1 MRSIETMSNENP
13 QSNSKQHPPS
23 DKPSEKSGQ
32 LQQMGLGTLK
42 DAVNKSKTAFTRLN
56 YEDPSH
62 KYLDWVHQLGLEK
75 TFFGRYLHWLEES
88 FAIKKVLIV
97 LLFCLFLSY
106 VIFFQIKIPHDFKIG
121 DISPSDVTSPVSFE
135 MTDEVTTE
143 DKRIRAEN
151 ATAVVYDYDT
161 AAFDRL
167 AGNVYRSFKYMRTQ
181 MKDSPWP
188 RGFQQQQQR
197 IKELFAH
204 KLNFEK
210 ELSVPIADYLFEWLI
225 ENKFHPRIE
234 NALIRNLD
242 IWYDKKIADSP
253 DRYIPSGQDEVVA
266 KVIHKNNMGKEVP
279 LARKEILDLQN
290 PDLFTL
296 QERKSL
302 EKLSE
307 TDVYNLLY
315 LARSLLVPNLTLNK
329 QELTSRK
336 QKARESVLPILIS
349 IKRNQ
354 VIVPKGA
361 TIQPFHMAVLKQI
374 ENLQSDRKKDLMA
387 VALALL
393 LSVSVLVF
401 FSYIKRF
408 TLNKVKVEN
417 KDIFVMMIIIVGV
430 ILMTKMYMFVA
441 DAIFV
446 TKLANYLTHSVFLF
460 AAPVAAGPMLI
471 GLIIQSGEVVWLFTA
486 FLSLALGTMED
497 FNYTFGIVSLV
508 GGIAAARGVFSC
520 KKRNDIYW
528 AGVRTGLINALMIG
542 FFIFIAKLEQ
552 DESIRDIYLPVLAG
566 FLGGIFSSL
575 VTMMTIPL
583 VESLFNYTTD
593 VKLLELSNLNH
604 PLLKDM
610 LIKAPG
616 TYHHS
621 MMVGSM
627 VEAAAEEIGANP
639 LLAKVM
645 SYYHDIGKMEH
656 AKYFIENQ
664 KPGNNPHDHISPF
677 MSKTLLIAHIKDG
690 VELGMKYKLGKPII
704 DGIVQHHG
712 TTVISFFYNK
722 AIDLKQDA
730 DAEISEEDF
739 RYPGPKP
746 QFRESALVMLADSI
760 EAAARSLD
768 EPTPTR
774 LQNIVRNIIQRKFTD
789 GQLDQ
794 CNLTLKDLSKVEQA
808 FVKIL
813 LGIYHQRIDYPRSA
827 GGGLGYINSNQS

>member
-1 MRSIETMSNENP
+1 MGIN
-13 QSNSKQHPPS
+13 S
-23 DKPSEKSGQ
+23 DKPSSKDSSSSEKKTGRFAALS
-32 LQQMGLGTLK
+32 LNSNK
-42 DAVNKSKTAFTRLN
+42 DTFGVKSTANRVN

-75 TFFGRYLHWLEES
+75 TFFGRYLSWLEERFS
-88 FAIKKVLIV
+88 VKRVLTV
-97 LLFCLFLSY
+97 LLFCLMLSY
-106 VIFFQIKIPHDFKIG
+106 LIFFQLKIPHNFKIG
-121 DISPSDVTSPVSFE
+121 DVAPMDIISPVNFE
-135 MTDEVTTE
+135 MTDEATTE
-143 DKRIRAEN
+143 DKRLKAEN
-151 ATAVVYDYDT
+151 LTAVVYDYDT
-161 AAFDRL
+161 TVFDRL
-167 AGNVYRSFKYMRTQ
+167 AGNVYRSFKYMRNQ
-181 MKDSPWP
+181 IKDQIWP
-188 RGFQQQQQR
+188 KNFHQQQAR
-197 IKELFAH
+197 IKELFEH
-204 KLNFEK
+204 KLQFEK

-225 ENKFHPRIE
+225 ENKFNSRIE

-253 DRYIPSGQDEVVA
+253 DRYVPQGQDEVVA
-266 KVIHKNNMGKEVP
+266 KVIHKSNLGKELQVNK
-279 LARKEILDLQN
+279 KEILDLQN
-290 PDLFTL
+290 PDLFNL
-296 QERKSL
+296 EEKRSL
-302 EKLSE
+302 DKLSE
-307 TDVYNLLY
+307 TDLVNLLY
-315 LARSLLVPNLTLNK
+315 LSRSLLVPNLTLNK
-329 QELTSRK
+329 QELTTRK
-336 QKARESVLPILIS
+336 QKARDSVLPILIS

-354 VIVPKGA
+354 VIVQKGT

-374 ENLQSDRKKDLMA
+374 ENIQSDRKKDLMA

-408 TLNKVKVEN
+408 TLNKVRVEI
-417 KDIFVMMIIIVGV
+417 KDIIVMMLITVCV
-430 ILMTKMYMFVA
+430 VFMTKFYMFVA
-441 DAIFV
+441 DATFV
-446 TKLANYLTHSVFLF
+446 SKLGNYFTHAVFLF
-460 AAPVAAGPMLI
+460 AAPVAAGPMII

-486 FLSLALGTMED
+486 FLSLALGVMED
-497 FNYTFGIVSLV
+497 FNYMFGIVSLV
-508 GGIAAARGVFSC
+508 GGIAAARGVFNC

-528 AGVRTGLINALMIG
+528 AGVRTGLVNSLLIA
-542 FFIFIAKLEQ
+542 FFMFISKLEQ
-552 DESIRDIYLPVLAG
+552 DESFSDIYMLIFAG

-575 VTMMTIPL
+575 ITMMVIPF
-583 VESLFNYTTD
+583 VESVFNYTTD

-627 VEAAAEEIGANP
+627 VEAASEEIGANP

-645 SYYHDIGKMEH
+645 SYYHDIGKVEH

-664 KPGNNPHDHISPF
+664 KPGANPHDQISPF

-690 VELGMKYKLGKPII
+690 VELGMKFKLGKPII

-712 TTVISFFYNK
+712 TTLISFFYNK
-722 AIDLKQDA
+722 AVEMKQGE
-730 DAEISEEDF
+730 DAEIPEEEF

-774 LQNIVRNIIQRKFTD
+774 LQNIVRNIIQRKFSD

-827 GGGLGYINSNQS
+827 GGGLGYINSNKI